1 MKINIEEDIIK
12 SFEKK
17 AKQGKVSIEAY
28 INDILRKVIAKMKEK
43 EENLKGEEEVK
54 QRLKALGYID

>member
-1 MKINIEEDIIK
+1 MKINIEERIIK